1 MTWMQCR
8 RWMSRPNSLLHSH
21 KSRRLLDSWEEGNRD
36 KYESCRCRWHGWWW
50 THAPSNASAS
60 WQEHKFSNQP
70 PILTQPMPNNANK
83 RHLRRRE
90 QCSLSVNYSFDLTK
104 ELIFLWNLERFFAK
118 SGTLRVFLQNEHVKR
133 NQQKKFGQSVG
144 ISGHVLSNTLFRS
157 KYIKNTVIFPVP
169 TGPWA
174 TRWNK
179 KDKSS

>member
-1 MTWMQCR
+1 
-8 RWMSRPNSLLHSH
+8 
-21 KSRRLLDSWEEGNRD
+21 
-36 KYESCRCRWHGWWW
+36 
-50 THAPSNASAS
+50 
-60 WQEHKFSNQP
+60 
-70 PILTQPMPNNANK
+70 MPNNANK

-157 KYIKNTVIFPVP
+157 KYIKNTVFFQFPQAPLLILIPTSKWWVLDIFSCFCGAPLLYQMVRS
-169 TGPWA
+169 WIL
-174 TRWNK
+174 K
-179 KDKSS
+179 KYGAKAAFNIVVIGSLVH